1 MAKSAKNNSVFGDV
15 AVSLISEGK
24 REKKKESIELL
35 EEKETTAQP
44 TETTNINPPQCN
56 IYNFTSNIC
65 IAGGCYSFIQFYS
78 YNHL

>member
-35 EEKETTAQP
+35 EEKETISKSSV
-44 TETTNINPPQCN
+44 INAISSLGWPDLRMLLE
-56 IYNFTSNIC
+56 S
-65 IAGGCYSFIQFYS
+65 SS
-78 YNHL
+78 S